1 VRRQP
6 PPDSAPRAAQATAV
20 PLWAVAGRRLL
31 RLLLASVA
39 GTALVSSAIG
49 QLAGSPLSR
58 SLSVGFYVV
67 GCGTLV
73 LGFALAVRGPVRLGK
88 GEQRGFR
95 VVTRDERDDAIAD
108 SALLVVLAI
117 ALLVLGVLADT
128 RYPLL

>member
-1 VRRQP
+1 MRRRP
-6 PPDSAPRAAQATAV
+6 PPEQPAPAPAAV

-39 GTALVSSAIG
+39 ATALASSAIG
-49 QLAGSPLSR
+49 LHAGSSLAR
-58 SLSVGFYVV
+58 SLSVGFYLV
-67 GCGTLV
+67 GCGALV

-88 GEQRGFR
+88 SEQRGFR

-117 ALLVLGVLADT
+117 ALLVLGVLADP
-128 RYPLL
+128 RYPLV

>member
-1 VRRQP
+1 MRRRP
-6 PPDSAPRAAQATAV
+6 PPEHAAPAPAVV

-39 GTALVSSAIG
+39 ATALASSAIG
-49 QLAGSPLSR
+49 LLTGSSLSR
-58 SLSVGFYVV
+58 SLSVGFYLV

-88 GEQRGFR
+88 HEQRGFR

-117 ALLVLGVLADT
+117 ALLVLGVLADP
-128 RYPLL
+128 RYPLV